1 MKRLVLSF
9 FLVLSCLGLGAA
21 QLKQVRL
28 FLNRE
33 DGIYDKGDKVVVTA
47 CADSGF
53 DAPLEMY
60 VLLNGKNVLTKD
72 VNLGTEPKVVY
83 EGSYDRSLCGMVYI
97 QRKDQKGVDTGVG
110 FAVATQ
116 GLHPG
121 FTKPKDYRKF
131 WKKELKAMRAVK
143 PEVKLVEVP
152 LSGGDAEAYIC
163 YDLEISMH
171 EGWPVRGYMVMP
183 RSAEKRSLP
192 IVMYFHGAGVVKTS
206 CRSTVGTALKYAKM
220 GGGCIAV
227 DINAHGMLNGQP
239 QSYYDG
245 LENGY
250 LKDYRCRPFTTKEEL
265 YYKDMMLRDVR
276 ALDYLC
282 TLKEWDGKRVLVTGS
297 SQGGNQS
304 CAVAGLDRRVTQIV
318 AIVPGYCDMGAVLAP
333 ERQSGWTR
341 LYRDVNKYPGAKEI
355 LPYYESAFALRH
367 TKAGIWMEVGFM
379 DQTCPVEGMYAAF
392 NGAVSKHKS
401 IHPYP
406 YRRHTMSSSD
416 QYYEP
421 WKKDV
426 EASRLKFMNE
436 YLKTGNF
443 PE

>member
-1 MKRLVLSF
+1 MSAVMKRF
-9 FLVLSCLGLGAA
+9 FLFLLFFFCALSVEAA

-28 FLNRE
+28 ALNRA
-33 DGIYDKGDKVVVTA
+33 DGIYAKGDKVVVTA
-47 CADSGF
+47 CADEGF
-53 DAPLEMY
+53 KAPLEMY
-60 VLLNGKNVLTKD
+60 VLLNGRNVLTKELT
-72 VNLGTEPKVVY
+72 LGAEPVVVY
-83 EGSYDRSLCGMVYI
+83 EGSFDRSLCGMVYI
-97 QRKDQKGVDTGVG
+97 QRRDKKGVDTGVG
-110 FAVATQ
+110 FAVATE

-121 FTKPKDYRKF
+121 FTEPKDYRKF

-143 PEVKLVEVP
+143 PEVKLVEVALP
-152 LSGGDAEAYIC
+152 DGDAAEYIC

-171 EGWPVRGYMVMP
+171 EGWPVRGYLVMP
-183 RSAEKRSLP
+183 RGAAQRSLP
-192 IVMYFHGAGVVKTS
+192 IVMYFHGAGVVKPS
-206 CRSTVGTALKYAKM
+206 CRSTVETALNYAKM

-227 DINAHGMLNGQP
+227 DINAHGMLNAQP

-282 TLKEWDGKRVLVTGS
+282 TLKEWDGKRVLVTGT

-318 AIVPGYCDMGAVLAP
+318 AIVPGYCDMGAILDP

-367 TKAGIWMEVGFM
+367 TRAGLWMEVGFM

-406 YRRHTMSSSD
+406 YRRHSMSSSD
-416 QYYEP
+416 QYYKQ
-421 WKKDV
+421 WKKDI
-426 EASRLKFMNE
+426 EASRLEFLNE
-436 YLKTGNF
+436 YLK
-443 PE
+443 